1 MSELML
7 AFIMPNE
14 PKTDDEKAA
23 FEKAV
28 VYQIEHEKTLE
39 EQLGN
44 ETLPQGITSFA
55 IGHFSATLDSSYQQ
69 PYLTRKNICP
79 FAYSALLRAGLLYH
93 GM

>member
-1 MSELML
+1 ML

-14 PKTDDEKAA
+14 PKTDEEKVA

-44 ETLPQGITSFA
+44 EALPQGITSFT
-55 IGHFSATLDSSYQQ
+55 IGHFSATLDSSYQ

-79 FAYSALLRAGLLYH
+79 FAYSVLLRAGLLYH